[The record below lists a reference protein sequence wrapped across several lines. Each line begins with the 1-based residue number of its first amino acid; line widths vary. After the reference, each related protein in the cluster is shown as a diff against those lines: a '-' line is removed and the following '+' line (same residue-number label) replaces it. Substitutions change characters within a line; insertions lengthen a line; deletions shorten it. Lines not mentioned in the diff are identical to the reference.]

1 MKVFSSSFLKAFYP
15 YHCIPSSVL
24 CKEQEQAGFAQLFQ
38 FLMNTIYKPGKDL
51 EILPTPVITLRNSV
65 FSAFNIF

>member
-1 MKVFSSSFLKAFYP
+1 
-15 YHCIPSSVL
+15 VL